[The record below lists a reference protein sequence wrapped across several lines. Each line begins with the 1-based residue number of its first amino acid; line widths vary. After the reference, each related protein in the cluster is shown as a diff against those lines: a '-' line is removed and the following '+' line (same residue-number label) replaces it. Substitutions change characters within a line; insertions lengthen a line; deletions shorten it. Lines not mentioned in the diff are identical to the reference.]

1 MDKKERERLYE
12 KENEILARLCDIQ
25 KEEILGAKCSLYLVI
40 EKWATIWGV
49 LDDTTLD
56 DNEAV
61 VLSWLEQ
68 YIEGKMREDEL
79 LRRAEEMRAEY
90 QRKWEEFLREKE
102 REERMERVKEFFLKP
117 IKYIERLF
125 RRRRLPF

>member
-1 MDKKERERLYE
+1 MDIKEMERLYE
-12 KENEILARLCDIQ
+12 KENEILARLCDLQ
-25 KEEILGAKCSLYLVI
+25 KEEILGAKCGLYFVI
-40 EKWATIWGV
+40 RKWATIWGV
-49 LDDTTLD
+49 LDDTLLE

-61 VLSWLEQ
+61 VLSWFEQ
-68 YIEGKMREDEL
+68 YIEGKMRGDEL

-90 QRKWEEFLREKE
+90 QRKWEEFLRETE
-102 REERMERVKEFFLKP
+102 RRKRMERVKEFFLKP